1 MLKYFLCM
9 ACLYEEEEDYY
20 QDEDDFFSLP
30 ICCPR
35 CGNVMIVQDEEESDF
50 DSPFYWLAPG
60 YEP

>member
-1 MLKYFLCM
+1 M